1 MFKMESPLREA
12 TSRLLTTGSDA
23 RATHHTKRKLYGY
36 WQRRKEA
43 WTRRKRQASSPCRL
57 GFSCLIL
64 VWSILALGTTLLSYF
79 RLTNLLQNGYVKL
92 R

>member
-1 MFKMESPLREA
+1 MESPRRES
-12 TSRLLTTGSDA
+12 TSRLLDIGSDA
-23 RATHHTKRKLYGY
+23 DVSNHTKRKLYGY

>member
-1 MFKMESPLREA
+1 MESPPHES
-12 TSRLLTTGSDA
+12 TSRLLTIEVDA
-23 RATHHTKRKLYGY
+23 GTTNHTKRKLYGY

-57 GFSCLIL
+57 GFTCLIL

-79 RLTNLLQNGYVKL
+79 RLVNLLQNGYAKL

>member
-1 MFKMESPLREA
+1 MDSPLRES
-12 TSRLLTTGSDA
+12 TSRLLTISSDA
-23 RATHHTKRKLYGY
+23 GSTNHAKRKLYGY

-57 GFSCLIL
+57 GFTCLIL

-79 RLTNLLQNGYVKL
+79 RLINLLQNGYVKL